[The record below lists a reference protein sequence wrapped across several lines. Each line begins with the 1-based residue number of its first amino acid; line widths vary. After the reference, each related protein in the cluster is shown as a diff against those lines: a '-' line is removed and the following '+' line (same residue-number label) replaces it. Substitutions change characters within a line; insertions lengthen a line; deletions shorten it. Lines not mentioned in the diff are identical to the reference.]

1 MDAEKTDAIV
11 IRLADFSNTSRVVTF
26 FTRDFGKTSAIA
38 KGGKRLKGPFDT
50 GLDLLS
56 ESRIVFLRKF
66 SGALDILTEASLT
79 LRFRPNSANV
89 GSFYAGCYV
98 ADLLTCL
105 TIEDDPH
112 PHLFET
118 AQWALRQLM
127 TQADYRLVVLRFE
140 LVLLRE
146 IGHLPVLDACI
157 ECGESTDEHKHYS
170 YWLTQGGLLCPR
182 CQSDEYSQHAIQAGS
197 VELMK
202 KLAIDSNPHAEHV
215 SASPKQVQEVRRT
228 LTSSISSILGYQP
241 KTLRFLQF

>member
-1 MDAEKTDAIV
+1 MDAEKTDGIV

-26 FTRDFGKTSAIA
+26 FTRDFGKTAAIA

-56 ESRIVFLRKF
+56 ESRIVLLRKF

-79 LRFRPNSANV
+79 LRFRPSPANV
-89 GSFYAGCYV
+89 GCFYAGCYV
-98 ADLLTCL
+98 ADLLACL
-105 TIEDDPH
+105 TEEDDPH

-118 AQWALRQLM
+118 TQWALRQLM
-127 TQADYRLVVLRFE
+127 TQADYRLIVLRFE

-146 IGHLPVLDACI
+146 IGHLPALDACI
-157 ECGESTDEHKHYS
+157 QCGESTDEHKHFS
-170 YWLTQGGLLCPR
+170 YWVSQGGLLCPQ
-182 CQSDEYSQHAIQAGS
+182 CQSDEYSQSTIQAGS

-202 KLAIDSNPHAEHV
+202 KLATDSNTHAEHI

-228 LTSSISSILGYQP
+228 LTSSISSILGYRP

>member
-26 FTRDFGKTSAIA
+26 FTRDFGKVSAIA

-56 ESRIVFLRKF
+56 ESRIVFLRK
-66 SGALDILTEASLT
+66 SSAALDILTEASLT

-89 GSFYAGCYV
+89 GCFYAGCYV

-105 TIEDDPH
+105 TEENDPH

-118 AQWALRQLM
+118 AQWALRQCML
-127 TQADYRLVVLRFE
+127 QSDYRLIVLRFE

-146 IGHLPVLDACI
+146 IGHLPTLDHCM
-157 ECGESTDEHKHYS
+157 ECGESTESHTHYS
-170 YWLTQGGLLCPR
+170 YAVSHGGLICPA
-182 CQSDEYSQHAIQAGS
+182 CQSQEYTQQSIQAGS
-197 VELMK
+197 VALMK
-202 KLAIDSNPHAEHV
+202 HLAIDSNTHAEHV
-215 SASPKQVQEVRRT
+215 SASPKQVQEVRHT
-228 LTSSISSILGYQP
+228 VTSSISAILGYRP

>member
-26 FTRDFGKTSAIA
+26 FTRDFGKVSAIA

-56 ESRIVFLRKF
+56 ESRIVFLRK
-66 SGALDILTEASLT
+66 SSTALDILTEASLT
-79 LRFRPNSANV
+79 LRFRPSSANV
-89 GSFYAGCYV
+89 GCFYAGCYV

-105 TIEDDPH
+105 TEEDDPH
-112 PHLFET
+112 PQLFET

-127 TQADYRLVVLRFE
+127 TQADYRLIMLRFE

-146 IGHLPVLDACI
+146 IGHLPALDACI
-157 ECGESTDEHKHYS
+157 QCGDSTDKQSHYS
-170 YWLTQGGLLCPR
+170 YWVSQGGLLCPQ
-182 CQSDEYSQHAIQAGS
+182 CQSDEYSQQGIQAGS
-197 VELMK
+197 VQLMK
-202 KLAIDSNPHAEHV
+202 RLTMDSNTHAEHV
-215 SASPKQVQEVRRT
+215 SASPKQVQEVQHT
-228 LTSSISSILGYQP
+228 LTSSISSILGYRP